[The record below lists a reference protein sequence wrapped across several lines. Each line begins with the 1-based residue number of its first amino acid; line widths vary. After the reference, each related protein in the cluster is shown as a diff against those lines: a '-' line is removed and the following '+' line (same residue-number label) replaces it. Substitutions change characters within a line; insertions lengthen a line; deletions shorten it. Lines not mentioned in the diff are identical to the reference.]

1 MALNANGIGDKPRI
15 VSLFFGDFLVFLCQN
30 FFPSNTSTAR
40 ELAKIEVFVRKPKVE
55 AEDSTPIDILHGDGD

>member
-1 MALNANGIGDKPRI
+1 